1 MRSIAAAAASEDIA
15 QAALFAYAVC
25 RRQDEGQ
32 VAAVQDVVEDP
43 ALRAAEDEQQDKYPQ
58 ATVAAEVSETVH

>member
-1 MRSIAAAAASEDIA
+1 MRLIAAAAASEDIA

-25 RRQDEGQ
+25 RRQNQGQ
-32 VAAVQDVVEDP
+32 VAAVKDIAEH
-43 ALRAAEDEQQDKYPQ
+43 AGLRAAEDEQQYEYPQ

>member
-25 RRQDEGQ
+25 CRQNQGQ
-32 VAAVQDVVEDP
+32 IAAVENVAEHA
-43 ALRAAEDEQQDKYPQ
+43 ALRAAEDEQQYKYPQ